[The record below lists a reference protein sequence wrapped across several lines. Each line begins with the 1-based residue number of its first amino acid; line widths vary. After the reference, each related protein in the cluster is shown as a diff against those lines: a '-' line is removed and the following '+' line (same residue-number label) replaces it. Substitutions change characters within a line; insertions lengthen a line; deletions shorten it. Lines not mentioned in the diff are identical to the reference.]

1 MRTPVHVF
9 DFMSLSCL
17 CFCFCLSF
25 MIWVTFWVTL
35 CFVFA
40 VWSVA
45 RTTLAVP
52 WPAVP
57 GTACPPTPPRCTP
70 YPRPAAQGRSWGPGP
85 ARSPADRHKHSPL
98 ANSQWA
104 WRRPMVAMMATALR
118 DLPTFQSV
126 GEWVSVRDE
135 TQEWNHQQVTLLHLY
150 HVDCLLYNRSLPFYA
165 RIHSDLF
172 YTPDNVL
179 WSSLRPSKHK
189 SPLVPPIMSDLHKII

>member
-1 MRTPVHVF
+1 MFLISCHFHVCVSAF
-9 DFMSLSCL
+9 VCHLWFGSLFEL
-17 CFCFCLSF
+17 RYALF
-25 MIWVTFWVTL
+25 
-35 CFVFA
+35 FA

-70 YPRPAAQGRSWGPGP
+70 YPRPAVQGRSWGPGP
-85 ARSPADRHKHSPL
+85 ARSPADRHKHSPV

-104 WRRPMVAMMATALR
+104 RRRPMVAMMATALR

-135 TQEWNHQQVTLLHLY
+135 TREWNHQQVTLLHMIYIMLIAY
-150 HVDCLLYNRSLPFYA
+150 CITDHFLFM
-165 RIHSDLF
+165 LF
-172 YTPDNVL
+172 YPL
-179 WSSLRPSKHK
+179 WSFFIRPTTYYGPVSVRPNIKVLL
-189 SPLVPPIMSDLHKII
+189 SRL